1 MPVRNWILVSTVLWM
16 NGASAQP
23 QDASAAAQ
31 PTIKAETRLVL
42 VDTVV
47 TDKKGAYIHDL
58 TVKDFKVL
66 EDNKEQAISS
76 FSFEADPASPT
87 NAQKRYL
94 VLFFDNST
102 MQLSDQTQAR
112 QAATKFIDANAGPN
126 RLTAIVNFG
135 GSLQIAQ
142 NFTADA
148 DRLKKVVSG
157 VKFSSVS
164 PNGTMETASLGGAGL
179 SRAEANFGMRD
190 SIMALRSLAKNL
202 TGVPGR
208 KILILLTAGFPFSSD
223 IMPEVTA
230 TIDACNKANVAIYPI
245 DVRGLVADV
254 PSGGPGPRGALLEP
268 SIFQNAFFQRGATGG
283 TGGTSGGGGA
293 VGGHGGTTGGGTTGG
308 GTTGSRGGTT
318 TGGTTTGTRSTAA
331 VSPTGT
337 LNSPYGMN
345 PNNMPSLI
353 VPPFPK
359 SASTNQEIMYTLA
372 SGTGGFVI
380 VNTNDLVGGLEKIGK
395 EQDEYYIL
403 GYTPP
408 ESNEDSC
415 HVIKVK
421 VERSGTVVR
430 ARSGYCNSKPRDML
444 AGNSTEKELENR
456 ASAAAPGNI
465 AASMQLP
472 FFYTSA
478 NTARVNVAM
487 EIPSDAI
494 KFDKI
499 KGKLHSAVNVLGI
512 AYKPDGG
519 VAARFSD
526 TLKLDFENK
535 KDLEAFQEHPLHY
548 ENQFDVASGQY
559 SLKVVFSSG
568 DKSFGKLEM
577 PLVVDPYDTKQ
588 FGMSGVAFAR
598 EVHRV
603 SDTTMGVEAALLDD
617 RTPLVTKGVQIIPS
631 GTNRFKPGVPIVVY
645 LEMYEP
651 LLVAPTPPLGLVV
664 AVQLRVLDRNTGA
677 EKFDSGLGSVVDMF
691 KPGNPVIPIGLQ
703 VPAGTLVAGSYRVE
717 LSGQDSM
724 GKSIKRSAD
733 LDLQ

>member
-1 MPVRNWILVSTVLWM
+1 VQIRNLIFVPVVLWLS
-16 NGASAQP
+16 GAVARP
-23 QDASAAAQ
+23 QDATAPAP
-31 PTIKAETRLVL
+31 PTIKTETRLVL

-47 TDKKGAYIHDL
+47 TDKKGQYIHDL

-66 EDNKEQAISS
+66 EDNKEQTISS

-87 NAQKRYL
+87 NSQKRYL
-94 VLFFDNST
+94 VLFFDNSA
-102 MQLSDQTQAR
+102 MGFPEQAQAR
-112 QAATKFIDANAGPN
+112 EAAAKFIDANTGPN

-157 VKFSSVS
+157 VKFSNVS
-164 PNGTMETASLGGAGL
+164 SNGETASLGGAGL
-179 SRAEANFGMRD
+179 SRAEADFGMRD

-202 TGVPGR
+202 AGVPGR
-208 KILILLTAGFPFSSD
+208 KILVLLTGGFPVTPD

-245 DVRGLVADV
+245 DVRGLVAV
-254 PSGGPGPRGALLEP
+254 SPRGALLQP
-268 SIFQNAFFQRGATGG
+268 SIFQNAFFQRGPGGGGVVGGGRGGTTGG
-283 TGGTSGGGGA
+283 TGGTTGGGSRI
-293 VGGHGGTTGGGTTGG
+293 GGTTGGGTAGAG
-308 GTTGSRGGTT
+308 VRGPAGSM
-318 TGGTTTGTRSTAA
+318 
-331 VSPTGT
+331 
-337 LNSPYGMN
+337 SPYGIN
-345 PNNMPSLI
+345 PNRAGMI

-359 SASTNQEIMYTLA
+359 SATTNQEIMYTLA

-380 VNTNDLVGGLEKIGK
+380 VNTNDLAGGLEKIGK

-408 ESNEDSC
+408 ESSEDSC

-430 ARSGYCNSKPRDML
+430 SRSGYCNSKPRDML

-456 ASAAAPGNI
+456 AAAAGPGNV

-472 FFYTSA
+472 FFYTA
-478 NTARVNVAM
+478 PNTARVNVAM

-494 KFDKI
+494 KFEKI
-499 KGKLHSAVNVLGI
+499 KGKLHSVVNILGI

-535 KDLEAFQEHPLHY
+535 KELEAFQEHPLHY

-559 SLKVVFSSG
+559 NFKLVFSCG
-568 DKSFGKLEM
+568 DKNFGKLEM

-588 FGMSGVAFAR
+588 FSMSGVAFAK

-603 SDTTMGVEAALLDD
+603 ADMNMGVEAALLDD
-617 RTPLVTKGVQIIPS
+617 RTPLVTKGLQVIPS
-631 GTNRFKPGVPIVVY
+631 GTNRLKGGSPIVLY

-651 LLVAPTPPLGLVV
+651 LLLNPTPPPALTI
-664 AVQLRVLDRNTGA
+664 AIQLRVLDRKTGEA
-677 EKFDSGLGSVVDMF
+677 KFDSGLGSVADMI
-691 KPGNPVIPIGLQ
+691 KAGNPVIPVGLQ
-703 VPAGTLVAGSYRVE
+703 VPAGTLVAGSYRLE
-717 LSGQDSM
+717 LSGQDSF
-724 GKSIKRSAD
+724 GRSIKRSAD
-733 LDLQ
+733 LDVE

>member
-1 MPVRNWILVSTVLWM
+1 MQARNLIFVPVVLPAVLWM
-16 NGASAQP
+16 SGAIAQP
-23 QDASAAAQ
+23 QDATAPAP
-31 PTIKAETRLVL
+31 PTIKTETRLVL

-47 TDKKGAYIHDL
+47 TDKKGQYVHDL
-58 TVKDFKVL
+58 TAKDFKVL
-66 EDNKEQAISS
+66 EDNKEQTISS

-87 NAQKRYL
+87 NSRKRYL

-102 MQLSDQTQAR
+102 MGFGEQAQAR
-112 QAATKFIDANAGPN
+112 EAAAKFIDANTGPN

-142 NFTADA
+142 NFTADS

-157 VKFSSVS
+157 VKFSNVS
-164 PNGTMETASLGGAGL
+164 SNAENASLGGAGL
-179 SRAEANFGMRD
+179 SRAEAAFGMRD

-202 TGVPGR
+202 AGVPGR
-208 KILILLTAGFPFSSD
+208 KILVLLTSGFPVTPD

-245 DVRGLVADV
+245 DVRGLVAV
-254 PSGGPGPRGALLEP
+254 GPRGALLQP
-268 SIFQNAFFQRGATGG
+268 SIFQNAFFQRGPGGGGVVGGGGGG
-283 TGGTSGGGGA
+283 TGGTPGGGSR
-293 VGGHGGTTGGGTTGG
+293 VGGGTTGAG
-308 GTTGSRGGTT
+308 GRGG
-318 TGGTTTGTRSTAA
+318 GVGTGTGMRSPMG
-331 VSPTGT
+331 SP
-337 LNSPYGMN
+337 SRYSMN
-345 PNNMPSLI
+345 PNNLPGSI

-359 SASTNQEIMYTLA
+359 SASTNQEVMYTLA
-372 SGTGGFVI
+372 GGTGGFVI

-395 EQDEYYIL
+395 EQDEYYVL

-430 ARSGYCNSKPRDML
+430 ARSGYCNAKPHDML

-456 ASAAAPGNI
+456 AASAGPGNV

-472 FFYTSA
+472 FFYTAA

-494 KFDKI
+494 KFEKI
-499 KGKLHSAVNVLGI
+499 KGKLHSVVNVLGI

-535 KDLEAFQEHPLHY
+535 KELEAFQEHPVHY

-559 SLKVVFSSG
+559 NFKVVFSSG
-568 DKSFGKLEM
+568 DKNFGKLEM
-577 PLVVDPYDTKQ
+577 PLVVDAYDTKQ
-588 FGMSGVAFAR
+588 FSMSGVAFAR

-603 SDTTMGVEAALLDD
+603 ADMNLGVEAALLDD
-617 RTPLVTKGVQIIPS
+617 RTPLVTKGLQVIPS
-631 GTNRFKPGVPIVVY
+631 GTNRLKAGAPIVLY

-651 LLVAPTPPLGLVV
+651 LLLNPTPPPALTV
-664 AVQLRVLDRNTGA
+664 AIQLRVLDRKTGEA
-677 EKFDSGLGSVVDMF
+677 KFDSGLGSVADMV
-691 KPGNPVIPIGLQ
+691 KPGNPVIPVGLQ
-703 VPAGTLVAGSYRVE
+703 VPAGTLVAGAYRLE
-717 LSGQDSM
+717 LSGQDSF
-724 GKSIKRSAD
+724 GRSIKRSAD
-733 LDLQ
+733 LDVE